1 MVDFVHKRQ
10 DSYQWFTVLEERKQ
24 KEIEWNKVYDT
35 PSFRHGT
42 DGHNLR
48 IIVSELAKKL
58 NEYEDQIDDLQHYQS
73 EIESLEEEVDELRD
87 ENNAL
92 KNDLSSSSDCE
103 DCDDIISNEINE
115 LEQSNAHLISEL
127 EDSNERI
134 KELERAIEQLEKLK
148 DKEDA

>member
-1 MVDFVHKRQ
+1 MVDFVYKRQ
-10 DSYQWFTVLEERKQ
+10 DSYQWFTVLEDRKQ

-58 NEYEDQIDDLQHYQS
+58 NEYEDEISDLKDNP
-73 EIESLEEEVDELRD
+73 ECDE
-87 ENNAL
+87 
-92 KNDLSSSSDCE
+92 CE

-127 EDSNERI
+127 EDANERI